1 MDSPYKSA
9 FGLPSHPL
17 LGWVGLGLSSLLLSS
32 CFGLYLILSRIPW
45 FSPWLATTTTGFSRA
60 LVYHVNFAVL
70 VWFLAMTG
78 ALITRIHDSSKQ
90 LSNQIALALAWGGTG
105 TMLVA
110 GISGNG
116 QAVLSNYVPVFHNT
130 LFIAGLALLGLGAFI
145 LASHGISTLLTP
157 QNLLR
162 CHPIQAYVIGGSF
175 AWFTAL
181 IALLVI
187 TWRLTGV
194 QDATP
199 DYNTLFW
206 ASGHTLQLAHVL
218 LLLGVWLFLTRSFH
232 FTPYSPWLSIVLLI
246 SILPGIAGL
255 VAVFFIPIPSSNYQ
269 QLFTNLMEYTIWW
282 PVPGTILTLWPGW
295 QTVRYVFKENNSI
308 LISVFLSIILL
319 IQGIIFGIMIDGDT
333 VLVTAHYHAA
343 VGAVTLGYMGLVRHL
358 LSESQVTI
366 DNHLWQRWQPWMF
379 GIGVILLA
387 TGLEILGIEGVE
399 RKIPG
404 LTTTSL
410 SGILGMVLAGAGG
423 SLAMAGVV
431 VFSLVPLTVLG
442 QKNMRRLPRFPSP
455 FHHRFP
461 LLIITVFT
469 IAILAQL
476 LERMPSTNPQATLP
490 AENSPETSANSL
502 SGKDSLQ
509 QRFLEGALLLQ
520 AKRYDDAIAVFHV
533 ILQEYPRMPEVQV
546 NMGYALL
553 GVGKVRAALDFF
565 QEALL
570 LNPYQTN
577 AYYGLAIALESEGNL
592 EMALGAMRSF
602 IHMSP
607 DTDPWLPRARSAVWE
622 WESEIKKHQDQS
634 NGDGKD
640 KK

>member
-1 MDSPYKSA
+1 M
-9 FGLPSHPL
+9 
-17 LGWVGLGLSSLLLSS
+17 SSLLLSS

-70 VWFLAMTG
+70 IWFLAMTG
-78 ALITRIHDSSKQ
+78 ALITRIYDSSKQ
-90 LSNQIALALAWGGTG
+90 LSNQVALVLSWVGTVIL
-105 TMLVA
+105 LVA
-110 GISGNG
+110 GISGTG
-116 QAVLSNYVPVFHNT
+116 QTVLSNYIPVLHNT
-130 LFIAGLALLGLGAFI
+130 VFISGLALLGLGAFI
-145 LASHGISTLLTP
+145 LASHGISTLSTP

-162 CHPIQAYVIGGSF
+162 FNPIQAYVAGGSF
-175 AWFTAL
+175 AWFAAL

-187 TWRLTGV
+187 TWRLAGV

-206 ASGHTLQLAHVL
+206 ASGHILQLAHVL

-232 FTPYSPWLSIVLLI
+232 PTSYSPWLSLVLLI
-246 SILPGIAGL
+246 SILPAMASLII
-255 VAVFFIPIPSSNYQ
+255 VIFIPIPSSGYLH
-269 QLFTNLMEYTIWW
+269 LFTNLMEYTFWW

-295 QTVRYVFKENNSI
+295 PIVKSVFKENNAI

-319 IQGIIFGIMIDGDT
+319 IQGIIFGMMIDRDT

-366 DNHLWQRWQPWMF
+366 DNHLWLRWQPWMF
-379 GIGVILLA
+379 GIGVILL
-387 TGLEILGIEGVE
+387 TSGLEILGIEGVE

-431 VFSLVPLTVLG
+431 VFSLVPLTVLV
-442 QKNMRRLPRFPSP
+442 QKNMRRLPRLPSL

-490 AENSPETSANSL
+490 AENSPETSTNKL
-502 SGKDSLQ
+502 SAKDTLQ

-520 AKRYDDAIAVFHV
+520 AKRYNEAMAVFHG
-533 ILQEYPRMPEVQV
+533 ILQEYPRMPEARV
-546 NMGYALL
+546 NLGYALL
-553 GVGKVRAALDFF
+553 GVGKIRASLDAF

-622 WESEIKKHQDQS
+622 WESELKKLQDQS
-634 NGDGKD
+634 YNDGKH